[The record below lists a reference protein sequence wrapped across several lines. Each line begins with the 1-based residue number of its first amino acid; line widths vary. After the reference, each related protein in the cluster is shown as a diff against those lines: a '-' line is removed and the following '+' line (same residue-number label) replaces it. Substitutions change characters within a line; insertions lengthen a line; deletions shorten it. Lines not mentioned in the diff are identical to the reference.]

1 MFVMSVILLSLDLL
15 CAILVLCGGDL
26 LCSGPAFA
34 LGPVISQAPAAS
46 QTGKAGSI
54 PQEGHAVEPGGNPSS
69 AGDAASNATEN
80 TLVVPGRY
88 QTIADPLAP
97 VNEKSFNV
105 NEKIDQRAFHPI
117 ANLWSRAVPKPAQDC
132 IARFFDNTEVIP
144 RFANAVFQLRL
155 KWAGGEL
162 ARFGINSTLGIAGLF
177 DPAQAWFGLKEHD
190 NSFSLTLARYGMMRG
205 FYLMPPVGGPI
216 DARDVIGGLID
227 GMMSPLNYFV
237 PGSVVF
243 YKAAAHSLEGLN
255 SRAQK
260 QSELDDVDRFAID
273 KYGAVQDAY
282 MQKQI
287 ERERA
292 VTEGSK

>member
-1 MFVMSVILLSLDLL
+1 M
-15 CAILVLCGGDL
+15 
-26 LCSGPAFA
+26 
-34 LGPVISQAPAAS
+34 
-46 QTGKAGSI
+46 
-54 PQEGHAVEPGGNPSS
+54 
-69 AGDAASNATEN
+69 
-80 TLVVPGRY
+80 VVPGRY

-97 VNEKSFNV
+97 VNEKSFSV

-117 ANLWSRAVPKPAQDC
+117 ANLWSRAVPKLAQDC

>member
-1 MFVMSVILLSLDLL
+1 MSAILLFLNLV
-15 CAILVLCGGDL
+15 CAILVLCGGGL

-34 LGPVISQAPAAS
+34 LGPVISQAPLAS
-46 QTGKAGSI
+46 QTGKAVSI
-54 PQEGHAVEPGGNPSS
+54 PQESHAVEPGGNPSS
-69 AGDAASNATEN
+69 AGDAASNVTED
-80 TLVVPGRY
+80 TLVIPQHD

-97 VNEKSFNV
+97 VNEKSFSV
-105 NEKIDQRAFHPI
+105 NEKLDQRAIYPI
-117 ANLWSRAVPKPAQDC
+117 ANLWSRTVPKPAQDC
-132 IARFFDNTEVIP
+132 ITRFFDNTEVIP

-177 DPAQAWFGLKEHD
+177 DPAKAWFGLQEHD
-190 NSFSLTLARYGMMRG
+190 NNFSLTLARYGMMRG
-205 FYLMPPVGGPI
+205 FYLMPPIGGPI
-216 DARDVIGGLID
+216 DAREVIGGLVD

-243 YKAAAHSLEGLN
+243 YNAAAHSLEGLN

-260 QSELDDVDRFAID
+260 QSELDELDRFAID
-273 KYGAVQDAY
+273 KYGAVQDVY
-282 MQKQI
+282 VQKQM

-292 VTEGSK
+292 VTESNK